1 MSDFTMVRDLAFF
14 VSASVETN
22 DHEVRILADGKDLIG
37 DDPGLMGLDPW
48 ELYRQNELL
57 EGGRAIIARCGCGVS
72 GCDSLRVDIRIGAQF
87 AEWIGKNIQLRFAA
101 DQYTAWISGA
111 ANDHS
116 WEDVGRRAERLVYER
131 LSGASLS
138 DGKTLRWASSR
149 IKAKQIQLSF
159 EDETGQTLLGLGWD
173 GSDPKTAIHVADELL
188 KKLARGRS

>member
-1 MSDFTMVRDLAFF
+1 MSDFTMVRDLVFH

-37 DDPGLMGLDPW
+37 DAPGLMGLDPW
-48 ELYRQNELL
+48 ELYRQSELL

-116 WEDVGRRAERLVYER
+116 WEDAGRRAERLVHEH
-131 LSGASLS
+131 LAGTTLG

-159 EDETGQTLLGLGWD
+159 VDDTGQTLLGLDWD
-173 GSDPKTAIHVADELL
+173 GADPATAINAANKLL
-188 KKLARGRS
+188 KQLRGTP